1 MKGAILQQQVATTMT
16 YCLVPRV
23 VDTLVCIL
31 QCTFGSFISKYVVIE
46 F

>member
-1 MKGAILQQQVATTMT
+1 MKGAFLQQQVATTMT
-16 YCLVPRV
+16 FGTRV

-31 QCTFGSFISKYVVIE
+31 QCTFGSLILKYDVIE